1 KADSH
6 NCMFV
11 TTPGHPWVW
20 KSENNGATFLPPV
33 NPVADRA
40 RSAGDED
47 ILPVPRVNGARPDL
61 LYFADLGGLVLIN
74 IAESGD
80 GGATWFPPGPMGA
93 AGQLDLSSDRQ
104 WIAYDRNV
112 PSAGDLTVY
121 EMDHEA
127 ASEEIRFSALT
138 NDGAWSPPTSG
149 ITASE

>member
-1 KADSH
+1 PGLGRTWFTKQSAGLSAYAPPAGPAPSTFGSNIPVGSPGGEPCMKADSH

-20 KSENNGATFLPPV
+20 KSVNNGATFLPPV

-47 ILPVPRVNGARPDL
+47 ILPVPRGNGARPDL

-93 AGQLDLSSDRQ
+93 AGQL
-104 WIAYDRNV
+104 
-112 PSAGDLTVY
+112 
-121 EMDHEA
+121 
-127 ASEEIRFSALT
+127 
-138 NDGAWSPPTSG
+138 
-149 ITASE
+149 